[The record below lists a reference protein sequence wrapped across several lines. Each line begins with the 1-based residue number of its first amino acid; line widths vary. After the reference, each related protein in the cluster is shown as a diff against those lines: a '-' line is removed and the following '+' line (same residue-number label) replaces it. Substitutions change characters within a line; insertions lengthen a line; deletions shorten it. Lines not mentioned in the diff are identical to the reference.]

1 MLELGLAIVYTL
13 FIWWFTTG
21 LVLFL
26 DGLPPRTFRW
36 SMAGATT
43 LLLGS
48 VLGLVLSSAE
58 ATVAG
63 AYIAFTCA
71 ILVWGWLEMAYFTG
85 LLTGPRKMPCPPGC
99 SLWTRFRLA
108 VGTSLYHEL
117 AIIVTGSAWLVLSS
131 GSSNRVGAW
140 TFLIL
145 WGMRWSTKLNVFL
158 GVRNLNEDWLPKHLR
173 FMKTYF
179 GHRPMNLLFPISVTV
194 ATVIAVMLVDSAQ
207 GAAGGFER
215 VAFCLLATL
224 MVLAILEHWF
234 LVVPLPSEALWSWGM
249 QSRKSQALS
258 GISRGPGGAGSETG
272 PRRDRHRR
280 LGKADP
286 ATAPV

>member
-1 MLELGLAIVYTL
+1 MLELGLAVAYTL

-26 DGLPPRTFRW
+26 DGLPARTFRW
-36 SMAGATT
+36 SMAGAST

-48 VLGLVLSSAE
+48 VLGLLMSGTE

-85 LLTGPRKMPCPPGC
+85 LLTGPRKAPCPPDC

-108 VGTSLYHEL
+108 IGTSLYHEL
-117 AIIVTGSAWLVLSS
+117 AIVVTGSAWLVLSS
-131 GSSNRVGAW
+131 GSPNRVGAW

-145 WGMRWSTKLNVFL
+145 WSMRWSTKLNVFL

-173 FMKTYF
+173 FMQTYF
-179 GHRPMNLLFPISVTV
+179 GRRPMNLLFPVSVTV
-194 ATVIAVMLVDSAQ
+194 ATVIATMLVDSAQ
-207 GAAGGFER
+207 SAADGYER
-215 VAFCLLATL
+215 VAFCLLTTL

-249 QSRKSQALS
+249 KSRKVSAQSVAAC
-258 GISRGPGGAGSETG
+258 GGAGAGSESG
-272 PRRDRHRR
+272 DRHGGHRR
-280 LGKADP
+280 LGKVDP
-286 ATAPV
+286 AAAPV